1 MPARGSASVTL
12 VARRE
17 PRLREL
23 AGELEG
29 EHGVRAEAI
38 AADLGSEAERE
49 RPAATLG
56 ERGLTVEILSS
67 TPASATHTR
76 FMPPSANGWWRWCA
90 SL

>member
-1 MPARGSASVTL
+1 MTL

-49 RPAATLG
+49 RLAATLG
-56 ERGLTVEILSS
+56 ERAV
-67 TPASATHTR
+67 
-76 FMPPSANGWWRWCA
+76 
-90 SL
+90 